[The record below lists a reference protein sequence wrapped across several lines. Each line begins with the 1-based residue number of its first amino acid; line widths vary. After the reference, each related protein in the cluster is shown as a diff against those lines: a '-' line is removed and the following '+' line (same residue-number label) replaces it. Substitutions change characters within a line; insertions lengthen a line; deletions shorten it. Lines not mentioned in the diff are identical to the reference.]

1 MPDVPVRVAFLKK
14 MHLFRGLS
22 DDQLQLV
29 AESIQEQAYEEGEL
43 IFAQGSTTDTFYI
56 VYSGGVEIFNVL
68 KKGKTSKEQKIASL
82 FRGDYFGEQSLL
94 KKRAHNASVRAGK
107 GTLVFKIYRNKFLQF
122 IRTMPDLQGC
132 FSVVTQSRELA
143 RRLRFP
149 WLNENEVI
157 YFLSRKHIFILYQM
171 MVGPVLG
178 VILTLSLLEVS
189 FVVQSSPMTGFGGML
204 ALISGFL
211 VVLAF
216 FWGFWQYV
224 DWSND
229 YYVVTNQRVVRI
241 DKVVLMYD
249 SREESSMTTIT
260 SVNSESDMFG
270 RIFRYGTVIVRTI
283 SGEMRMRFVHR
294 PKYAVAMIE
303 EYLLRAKDVM
313 RQHDEEIMLNT
324 LRKKLGMTPPAAP
337 TAAVPDE
344 AAKPVG
350 KKAAP
355 KPTLG
360 GAIAEYIRDIF
371 YARKEVG
378 GTVTY
383 HKHWIVL
390 VRDIILQTI
399 VLIGLLSVYP
409 LWYYFYGQFISL
421 ALGSI
426 VMFLI
431 IATLV
436 WWVYGFLDWRN
447 DLYQVTPEQIV
458 DIYRVPFGDEERKAA
473 PLENILSANFQRT
486 GFFGQ
491 LFNYGKVN
499 IQVGNLDFDFD
510 NVADPPSVQRDIV
523 QRMNAR
529 IQKKREVEASAEHER
544 MAEWLAM
551 YHKTMTDVE
560 KQSGQ
565 TRTPDSG

>member
-1 MPDVPVRVAFLKK
+1 MPDIPVRMAFLKR

-29 AESIQEQAYEEGEL
+29 AEAIHEQEYEDSEL
-43 IFAQGSTTDTFYI
+43 IFSQGSTTDTFYI
-56 VYSGGVEIFNVL
+56 IYSGSVEIFNIFN
-68 KKGKTSKEQKIASL
+68 KGKTSKEKRITLL

-122 IRTMPDLQGC
+122 IRTMPDLQGA
-132 FSVVTQSRELA
+132 FNVMIQSRDLA
-143 RRLRFP
+143 RKLRLP
-149 WLNENEVI
+149 WLNENEVV
-157 YFLSRKHIFILYQM
+157 YFLSHKHVFILYQM

-178 VILTLSLLEVS
+178 VILMLSLLEVS
-189 FVVQSSPMTGFGGML
+189 FVVQSSPLSGFGGML
-204 ALISGFL
+204 ALLSGFL
-211 VVLAF
+211 LALAVL
-216 FWGFWQYV
+216 WGFWQYV

-249 SREESSMTTIT
+249 SREESSMSTIT

-270 RIFRYGTVIVRTI
+270 RVFRYGTVIVRTI
-283 SGEMRMRFVHR
+283 SGEMRMSFVHR

-303 EYLLRAKDVM
+303 EYLLRAKDVI
-313 RQHDEEIMLNT
+313 RRNDEEIMRDVI
-324 LRKKLGMTPPAAP
+324 RKKIGLAPTPAPAAAATPPP
-337 TAAVPDE
+337 QQTAAKKTTK
-344 AAKPVG
+344 KPG
-350 KKAAP
+350 
-355 KPTLG
+355 LG
-360 GAIAEYIRDIF
+360 DALSEYIRDIF

-390 VRDIILQTI
+390 VKDVILQTI
-399 VLIGLLSVYP
+399 ALIGLLSIYP
-409 LWYYFYGQFISL
+409 LWYYYNGEFISL
-421 ALGSI
+421 AFGSI
-426 VMFLI
+426 VLLLI
-431 IATLV
+431 VATLV

-486 GFFGQ
+486 GFFGL

-529 IQKKREVEASAEHER
+529 IQKKREADAAAEHER

-551 YHKTMTDVE
+551 YHKTMTDVD

-565 TRTPDSG
+565 DRTPDLG

>member
-1 MPDVPVRVAFLKK
+1 MPDTPVRIAFLKK
-14 MHLFRGLS
+14 IHLFRGLS
-22 DDQLQLV
+22 DDQLQIV
-29 AESIQEQAYEEGEL
+29 AESIQEQTYEEGEL

-68 KKGKTSKEQKIASL
+68 KKGNTSREQKITSL

-107 GTLVFKIYRNKFLQF
+107 GTLVLKIYRSKFLHF
-122 IRTMPDLQGC
+122 IRTMPDLKGC
-132 FSVVTQSRELA
+132 FHVVTQSRELA
-143 RRLRFP
+143 RKLRFS

-204 ALISGFL
+204 ALFSGFL

-224 DWSND
+224 DWNND

-249 SREESSMTTIT
+249 SREESSMNTIV

-283 SGEMRMRFVHR
+283 SGEMRMDFVHR

-313 RQHDEEIMLNT
+313 RQHDEETMLNA
-324 LRKKLGMTPPAAP
+324 LRKKLGMTPPGNPAAAAP
-337 TAAVPDE
+337 AEAPKPAA
-344 AAKPVG
+344 
-350 KKAAP
+350 KKAASR
-355 KPTLG
+355 PTLG
-360 GAIAEYIRDIF
+360 GAIAEYVREIF

-399 VLIGLLSVYP
+399 VLFGLLSIYP

-426 VMFLI
+426 VALLI

-473 PLENILSANFQRT
+473 PLENILSANSQRT
-486 GFFGQ
+486 GFFGL
-491 LFNYGKVN
+491 LFNYGKVQ
-499 IQVGNLDFDFD
+499 IQVGTLDFDFN
-510 NVADPPSVQRDIV
+510 NVTDPPSVQRDIV

-529 IQKKREVEASAEHER
+529 IQQKREAEASAEHER

-560 KQSGQ
+560 KESGQ
-565 TRTPDSG
+565 TQTPDSG